1 MPQKWHFRWL
11 PPSQGTTARDFYEGV
26 ISTENW
32 MSTYCP
38 GWRVSSPLDGLAS
51 TSTRTLCV
59 NTPPPPRAGVP
70 LIGWPQGG
78 LPASAGRALGCRA
91 VCEEKAAGERGAGPS
106 AGSGLRGERGRGS
119 AGRRTP
125 APPRPKR
132 PHGQSTPAAGMTS
145 PVLPKEERADWRRG
159 KGGGKGKAQASPMG
173 GRAGRLGRADV
184 RAPGRMGVYFALG
197 RSSRR
202 H

>member
-78 LPASAGRALGCRA
+78 LPTSAGRALGCRA

-125 APPRPKR
+125 APPRPKHPSGR
-132 PHGQSTPAAGMTS
+132 DDITRSSQRGA
-145 PVLPKEERADWRRG
+145 RRLAEG
-159 KGGGKGKAQASPMG
+159 KGRGERKGSGFAN
-173 GRAGRLGRADV
+173 GRQSRAA
-184 RAPGRMGVYFALG
+184 RPG
-197 RSSRR
+197 
-202 H
+202 